1 MHYKKV
7 NARHG
12 EKDYLYK
19 TDIPSLQEGEEFVG
33 RVGNEGRTLHA
44 EVTNPHVIP
53 PSYCSVPPDKKKQ
66 VIGLADLDDDEDED
80 EDDWC

>member
-1 MHYKKV
+1 M
-7 NARHG
+7 
-12 EKDYLYK
+12 
-19 TDIPSLQEGEEFVG
+19 QEGDSVVVPVG
-33 RVGNEGRTLHA
+33 HEGRTLHA

-53 PSYCSVPPDKKKQ
+53 HILFPVPPDKIQQ